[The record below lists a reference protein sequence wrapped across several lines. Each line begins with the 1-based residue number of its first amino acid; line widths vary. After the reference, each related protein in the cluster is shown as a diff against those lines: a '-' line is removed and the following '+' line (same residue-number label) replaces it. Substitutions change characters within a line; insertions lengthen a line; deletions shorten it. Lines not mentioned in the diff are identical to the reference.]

1 MMKQLLA
8 CTVAVVVLGLWGCGG
23 PSKVGL
29 ENREK
34 AYNRMDAVNAKL
46 VHEQAKSAFETG
58 QLEQARTLLA
68 EAIGRYPD
76 ESSWYA
82 LMGRILLEQHKLD
95 GSKSMFEKSIEL
107 DEEDSASHYYLGVLH
122 ERWSDDEAAA
132 GHFAQA
138 CEVEPNRPQYVLAH
152 AEALIATGKLEEA
165 EEIVSSH
172 MNRFEHHAGLR
183 HLLAQVSMLQG
194 EHAEAASHCESAR
207 LLAPDDLGMAHDLVH
222 MRFAAGDWVGS
233 LDAIDDL
240 KATSGVPPVMQRL
253 EARSLMAL
261 GRSIEARTILRSLCD
276 LVQTDPDLWRELG
289 LLGWDIGDWNSVQR
303 AAEHLAGLHAWPY
316 DAGLFQAL
324 SDRHNGDLEAAQ
336 ASLKLLVDEFPERP
350 EAWAVLSGVRMR
362 LGDAAGSSEALDLAL
377 KWSQYPADATAV
389 SGVYGTNGP

>member
-1 MMKQLLA
+1 MKHFIS
-8 CTVAVVVLGLWGCGG
+8 CTVAVAVLGLWGCGG
-23 PSKVGL
+23 PSKVGM

-58 QLEQARTLLA
+58 QLEQARSLLA

-76 ESSWYA
+76 EASWYA

-95 GSKSMFEKSIEL
+95 GAKSMFEKAIEL
-107 DEEDSASHYYLGVLH
+107 DETESASHYYLGVLH
-122 ERWSDDEAAA
+122 ERWSDDEAAV
-132 GHFAQA
+132 GHFASA

-152 AEALIATGKLEEA
+152 AEALIANGKLEAA
-165 EEIVSSH
+165 EELVESH

-194 EHAEAASHCESAR
+194 EHAEAASHCEAAQ
-207 LLAPDDLGMAHDLVH
+207 LLAPEDEGMAHDLVH
-222 MRFAAGDWVGS
+222 MRFAAGDWAGS
-233 LDAIDDL
+233 LNAIDDL
-240 KATSGVPPVMQRL
+240 KATGDVPPVLQRL

-261 GRSIEARTILRSLCD
+261 GRSVEARSILRSLCD
-276 LVQTDPDLWRELG
+276 ITPTDPDLWRELG

-303 AAEHLAGLHAWPY
+303 ASRHLHGLHAWPY
-316 DAGLFQAL
+316 EAGLFQAL
-324 SDRHNGDLEAAQ
+324 SDRNDGDLEAAK
-336 ASLKLLVDEFPERP
+336 ATLESLVTEFPDRP

-362 LGDAAGSSEALDLAL
+362 LGDAAGSSEALDLAV
-377 KWSQYPADATAV
+377 KCTQYPADGSAV
-389 SGVYGTNGP
+389 SGVYGTHGP